1 MTPVPPPAWA
11 EANHRWLVSAIAELR
26 TTLERALGA
35 GSNDTEDPSDIAAME
50 WPEDLA
56 PPALESL
63 AECLA
68 LSPFERSVLLL
79 CAGVELDTAFA
90 ELVASIQSDPS
101 RDRPTFGL
109 ALSVIPEAHWS
120 ALSPESPLRAWRLVE
135 VGKGTTLANGPL
147 QLDERVLHHLCGVDY
162 MDERLAGMMAP
173 EPEPDVLGASHRTLS
188 ERLARALLDGPT
200 TGRTP
205 ILQLLGRDR
214 LGKRGVAA
222 AVCTALGL
230 QLYRVSQGVLPSVAK
245 ELAAMATLWN
255 REVLLGGVGLL
266 VECDDS
272 VAADR
277 GALDTASYL
286 VNKVEGPLFVATR
299 ERRPVGDRP
308 ALFFDVPGADAEEQT
323 ADWNE
328 ALVEL
333 ASHLDGQMA
342 PQVAALVSQ
351 FNLGG
356 PAIRAAA
363 VEVLAQIAARV
374 DHLPDAPTEV
384 ADLLGES
391 LWNAA
396 RSQARP
402 RLGELAERLRPLA
415 TWEDLVLPE
424 AETRLLR
431 DIATQVRHR
440 FTVNENWGFA
450 GKSARGLGISALFA
464 GVSGTGKTMASEV
477 LANELRLDLYRIDL
491 SQVVSKYIGET
502 EKNLRRVFDEAEEGG
517 AILLFDEADALF
529 GKRSE
534 VKDSHD
540 RYANIEIGYLLQRME
555 AYRGLAILTTNM
567 KDSLD
572 AAFLRRLRFIVHF
585 PFPGVSERQAIWRRT
600 FPDATP
606 TEDLDYVRL
615 AQLNMAG
622 GNIRNIALHSAF
634 LAAKTG
640 SAVTMTHLLEA
651 AHTESAK
658 LQRPLSPA
666 EVQGWK

>member
-1 MTPVPPPAWA
+1 VTSVTASAWA
-11 EANHRWLVSAIAELR
+11 EANHRWLVAALAELR
-26 TTLERALGA
+26 SELERAHDGGSGEA
-35 GSNDTEDPSDIAAME
+35 GNASQSAAIE

-56 PPALESL
+56 PPALETL
-63 AECLA
+63 CERLA

-79 CAGVELDTAFA
+79 CAGVELDSMFG
-90 ELVASIQSDPS
+90 ELVAALQSNPT

-109 ALSVIPEAHWS
+109 ALSVLQDAHWS
-120 ALSPESPLRAWRLVE
+120 ALSPECPLRAWRIIE
-135 VGKGTTLANGPL
+135 VGKGATLATGPL

-162 MDERLAGMMAP
+162 MDERLTGLVTP
-173 EPEPDVLGASHRTLS
+173 EPEPTELGESHCALA
-188 ERLARALLDGPT
+188 ERLARTLLDGPV

-205 ILQLLGRDR
+205 SLQLLGRDR

-222 AVCTALGL
+222 AACAALGL
-230 QLYRVSQGVLPSVAK
+230 QLYRVSHRVLPSVAT
-245 ELAAMATLWN
+245 ELTALATLWN

-266 VECDDS
+266 VECDDLG
-272 VAADR
+272 AGDP
-277 GALDTASYL
+277 GALDTVSRL
-286 VNKVEGPLFVATR
+286 VDQVEAPLVISTR
-299 ERRPVGDRP
+299 ERLPVGDGP
-308 ALFFDVPGADAEEQT
+308 AVYVDVPGADAQEQT

-328 ALVEL
+328 ALREL
-333 ASHLDGQMA
+333 APHLDGHMA

-351 FNLGG
+351 FDLGG
-356 PAIRAAA
+356 SAIRAAA
-363 VEVLAQIAARV
+363 VEVLTRVAARV
-374 DHLPDAPTEV
+374 DDLPDSPAET

-391 LWNAA
+391 LWDAA

-415 TWEDLVLPE
+415 TWDDLVLPE
-424 AETRLLR
+424 SETKLLH

-440 FTVNENWGFA
+440 FTVNETWGFA
-450 GKSARGLGISALFA
+450 DKSARGLGISALFA

-567 KDSLD
+567 KDALD

-585 PFPGVSERQAIWRRT
+585 PFPGAEERQAIWRRT

-606 TEDLDYVRL
+606 TEDLDYARL

-622 GNIRNIALHSAF
+622 GSIRNIALHGAF
-634 LAAKTG
+634 LAARTG
-640 SAVTMTHLLEA
+640 SAVTMAHLLEA
-651 AHTESAK
+651 AVTESAK

-666 EVQGWK
+666 EVQGWQ